1 MKIDFSNRV
10 VMITGAA
17 GALGSALARS
27 FQEAGAKLAL
37 VDRSKDRLG
46 QLFPEMAASANHF
59 FTPPTDLTDENSVA
73 VMVEATDHRFEHI
86 DVLINT
92 AGGYRAGSPLHETSV
107 GDWDLML
114 NNNARSVFLT
124 CRAVIPH
131 MLRENRGKIVNIG
144 SRAAIEAGANQG
156 AYSASKSAVLRLT
169 ESMAAELK
177 DTGINVNCVL
187 PGIIDTPDNRAAM
200 PQGQFSTWVT
210 TQDLANV
217 ILFLSSDAAR
227 AIHGAAIPVYGRS

>member
-1 MKIDFSNRV
+1 MDFSNRV
-10 VMITGAA
+10 VVITGAA
-17 GALGSALARS
+17 GSLGSALTRS
-27 FQEAGAKLAL
+27 FQGAGAKLAL

-46 QLFPEMAASANHF
+46 QLFPDIAASPDHF
-59 FTPPTDLTDENSVA
+59 FTPPTDLTDEDSVA
-73 VMVEATDHRFEHI
+73 LMVEATHHHFKRI

-92 AGGYRAGSPLHETSV
+92 AGGYRAGSPLQETTV
-107 GDWDLML
+107 HDWDLML
-114 NNNARSVFLT
+114 NINARSVFLT

-131 MLRENRGKIVNIG
+131 MLQQNSGKIVNLG
-144 SRAAIEAGANQG
+144 SRAAIDAGANQG

-177 DTGINVNCVL
+177 ETGINVNCVL
-187 PGIIDTPDNRAAM
+187 PGIIDTPENRAAM
-200 PQGQFSTWVT
+200 PQGLFSKWVT